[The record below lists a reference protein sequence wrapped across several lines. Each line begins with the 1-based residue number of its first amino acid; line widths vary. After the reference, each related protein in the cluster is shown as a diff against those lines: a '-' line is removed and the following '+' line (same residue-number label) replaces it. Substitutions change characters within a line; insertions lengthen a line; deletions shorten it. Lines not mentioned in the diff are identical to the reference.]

1 MTYHMNMMVNE
12 LKSSDTESIGKELKE
27 KFPEVFLEGLANPYN
42 STRAFLASK
51 KIKVLDWPACSPD
64 LNPIER
70 VWGFLTRSVSDKS
83 KSSGF
88 AGKNAEEAA
97 LVDAFSDQFKD
108 FYAEI
113 HDYFYTKLGLTELD
127 AEEQIHKVLIPARDK
142 FLPLLTKY
150 LESSKSGFLV
160 DGGITFSDLLIVDNF
175 TTLIN
180 WYPEFAKEYPVIREW
195 REKVVNHPKLKEY
208 IETRPVTDA

>member
-27 KFPEVFLEGLANPYN
+27 KFPEVFLEGL
-42 STRAFLASK
+42 
-51 KIKVLDWPACSPD
+51 
-64 LNPIER
+64 
-70 VWGFLTRSVSDKS
+70 
-83 KSSGF
+83 GF